1 MGVLRLTQAPAAKS
15 YDELFG
21 DDPVVERM
29 ALVEQ
34 QGELG
39 IARDFD
45 VNLGHVAHFLL
56 VRHRRHRALGRLVD
70 AEGYLH
76 PLGQDRAT
84 PAARAVRM
92 AARMA
97 PRLFRRVTR

>member
-21 DDPVVERM
+21 DDPVVQRV

-34 QGELG
+34 QGQLG
-39 IARDFD
+39 IACDFN

-56 VRHRRHRALGRLVD
+56 VRHGRHGALGRLVD
-70 AEGYLH
+70 AEGHLR
-76 PLGQDRAT
+76 PVGQNRTA
-84 PAARAVRM
+84 PAG
-92 AARMA
+92 
-97 PRLFRRVTR
+97 